1 MLKWL
6 TKLFNR
12 SPTAVRY
19 ELIQDIGNGY
29 YQWGGDLYR
38 SDIVRSCVAPHV
50 SATEKMTPVHIMP
63 DGTNREEYF
72 FIKKVLTEPNPY
84 MSGGLLQA
92 KMAASLTLNRNAF
105 AYINRDRNGYPM
117 ELYPLSAMSVQALYD
132 ARGLLYLQFFLQNG
146 KQVTF
151 PYADVIHL
159 RRDFYQ
165 NDVFGTPARD
175 VLEPLMELV
184 GTSDKGLMD
193 AVKNGAVIRWLMK
206 WNQNIRPEDLKKQ
219 ADAFAQTYLSTE
231 KGGTGVAATDVK
243 ADIQQVKPT
252 DYVPNVTQTDRNER
266 RIQAFFGVNQA
277 IIQNSYNENEWNAF
291 YEAEIEPV
299 AKQMSDEYTR
309 KLFSPRERQAGH
321 RITFGARSL
330 LTASMETKLNLLQ
343 MVDRGALTPNEWRE
357 VLNLPPLP
365 GGDVPIRRLDTAP
378 TIPTPKPGGGE
389 DK

>member
-12 SPTAVRY
+12 SPTVVRY

-63 DGTNREEYF
+63 DGTNGEEYF
-72 FIKKVLTEPNPY
+72 YIKKVLTEPNPY

-92 KMAASLTLNRNAF
+92 KLAASLTLNRNAF
-105 AYINRDRNGYPM
+105 AYINRDRAGYPM
-117 ELYPLSAMSVQALYD
+117 EIYPLSAMSVQALYD
-132 ARGLLYLQFFLQNG
+132 KRGLLYLQFSLQNG
-146 KQVTF
+146 KQVTY
-151 PYADVIHL
+151 PYTDVIHL

-299 AKQMSDEYTR
+299 AKQMGDEYTR

-378 TIPTPKPGGGE
+378 TVSTPASGGGE
-389 DK
+389 NK

>member
-1 MLKWL
+1 MWKWL

-38 SDIVRSCVAPHV
+38 SDIVRSCIAPHV
-50 SATEKMTPVHIMP
+50 SATEKMYPVHIMP
-63 DGTNREEYF
+63 ENVKDDEYF

-92 KMAASLTLNRNAF
+92 KLAAGLALNRNAF

-117 ELYPLSAMSVQALYD
+117 ELYPLSAVSVQALYD
-132 ARGLLYLQFFLQNG
+132 SRGLLYLQFQLQNG
-146 KQVTF
+146 KQVTY
-151 PYADVIHL
+151 PYTDVIHL
-159 RRDFYQ
+159 RRDFYL
-165 NDVFGTPARD
+165 NDVFGTPAVD
-175 VLEPLMELV
+175 ALGPLMELV
-184 GTSDKGLMD
+184 GTIDKGLQD
-193 AVKNGAVIRWLMK
+193 AIKNGAIIRWLLK

-219 ADAFAQTYLSTE
+219 ADSFAQAYLSTE
-231 KGGTGVAATDVK
+231 KNGTGVAATDVK

-252 DYVPNVTQTDRNER
+252 NYVPNITQISRTET

-277 IIQNSYNENEWNAF
+277 IIQNSYTENEWNAF
-291 YEAEIEPV
+291 YESEVEPV

-321 RITFGARSL
+321 RIVFSTNTMQTL
-330 LTASMETKLNLLQ
+330 SMETKLNLME

-357 VLNLPPLP
+357 SMNLPPVP

-378 TIPTPKPGGGE
+378 TLPMSGGE
-389 DK
+389 NK